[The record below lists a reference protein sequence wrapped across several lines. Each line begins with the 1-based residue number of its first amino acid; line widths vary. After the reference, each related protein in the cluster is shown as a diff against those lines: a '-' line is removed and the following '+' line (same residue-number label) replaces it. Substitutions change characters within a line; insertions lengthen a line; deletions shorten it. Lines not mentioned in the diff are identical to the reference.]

1 MMQNATQFQQFIQDL
16 QQQNKISIATQ
27 LLQLKAEREIAG
39 EDGDK
44 REEQLEELIQKIAEL
59 KSAITGINFGVD
71 ISPLVTIGEN
81 QTILL
86 NELSKEASL
95 LRKLTEGSVEY
106 DKEAAQY
113 RNLSGREVESQVS
126 GKTVSKGGFID
137 FETARDPLS
146 GQSKRATEANKITL
160 KSVDFTPNIRPAKTS
175 TPVLPKATSSPTVKQ
190 PESTPQVDNRGFF
203 QTLAAEISATPQ
215 RVLDYLLDFKPTD
228 AKVKDRESKVSSTRQ
243 VNPEADNIQSSE
255 EVMADASK
263 ADLVVSKQLLDTTR
277 EQLNILKQIRD
288 SIAPKVPPELQET
301 STTKITSKQTEPAV
315 EETTSRPGVSLDID
329 IDRNK
334 PSSKKTPRGKSKIPS
349 ATKGPGTGTKIA
361 KALTGKGGMIL
372 GGVLAVGAGAYTAYE
387 GVTGAEASKQ
397 EKLENVQARL
407 DSGEITPEQAAA
419 ERKEIGNAATI
430 EKRGAIGEGTG
441 MTAGAIAGAKA
452 GAALGTFVGGPIGTA
467 VGGVAGG
474 AIGAF
479 AGSKAGRVVGEYGEK
494 AYDTAKEYGG
504 KAADV
509 IAEQSGKAYDAAKEY
524 GGRAVEA
531 AKNVKE
537 RAFSALGNF
546 FTGPSAKNTV
556 STTPQVAR
564 IIPSTQTQNVVP
576 GSIKQTGITMAKES
590 VENNELMRNP
600 VSSGGSNSI
609 VSNTIS
615 NNNTNTY
622 IPIKA
627 TPRPEYTGSALDR
640 YQTRISVF

>member
-1 MMQNATQFQQFIQDL
+1 MQNATQFQQFIQDL

-137 FETARDPLS
+137 FETARDPLT
-146 GQSKRATEANKITL
+146 GQSKRATEANKVTL

-175 TPVLPKATSSPTVKQ
+175 TPVLPKATSAPTVKQ
-190 PESTPQVDNRGFF
+190 PDSAPQVDNRGFF

-215 RVLDYLLDFKPTD
+215 RVLDYLLDFKPTGT
-228 AKVKDRESKVSSTRQ
+228 KVKERESKVSSARQ
-243 VNPEADNIQSSE
+243 VNPEADNVQSSE
-255 EVMADASK
+255 EIVADASK
-263 ADLVVSKQLLDTTR
+263 ADLVISKQLLDTTR
-277 EQLNILKQIRD
+277 DQLNILKQIRD

-301 STTKITSKQTEPAV
+301 TTAKTSSKGTESAV
-315 EETTSRPGVSLDID
+315 EESTAGPGVSLDIG
-329 IDRNK
+329 IDRSGS
-334 PSSKKTPRGKSKIPS
+334 SSKKTPKGKSNVPS
-349 ATKGPGTGTKIA
+349 VAKGPGTGSKIA

-372 GGVLAVGAGAYTAYE
+372 GGALAVGAGAYTAYE

-397 EKLENVQARL
+397 EKLQEVKAKL
-407 DSGEITPEQAAA
+407 DAGEITPEQAAA
-419 ERKEIGNAATI
+419 ERKEIGNTATI

-467 VGGVAGG
+467 VGGIAGG

-479 AGSKAGRVVGEYGEK
+479 AGSKAGRVVGEYSEK
-494 AYDTAKEYGG
+494 AYDTAKGFG
-504 KAADV
+504 SRAIDKVSSFFSPAKDQAAV
-509 IAEQSGKAYDAAKEY
+509 VPAAQKQSG
-524 GGRAVEA
+524 
-531 AKNVKE
+531 
-537 RAFSALGNF
+537 L
-546 FTGPSAKNTV
+546 TV
-556 STTPQVAR
+556 
-564 IIPSTQTQNVVP
+564 
-576 GSIKQTGITMAKES
+576 AKES
-590 VENNELMRNP
+590 VEMADMSR
-600 VSSGGSNSI
+600 SAAGGGGSNSI

-627 TPRPEYTGSALDR
+627 TPRPEFTGSALDR
-640 YQTRISVF
+640 YQSRISVF